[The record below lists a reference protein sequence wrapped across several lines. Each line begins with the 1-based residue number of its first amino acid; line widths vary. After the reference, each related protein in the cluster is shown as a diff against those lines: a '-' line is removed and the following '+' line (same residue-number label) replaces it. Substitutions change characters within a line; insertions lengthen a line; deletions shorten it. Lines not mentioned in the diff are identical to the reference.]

1 MEYTKDLVNLIRLSP
16 KRSALLC
23 SMQGDD
29 DMGSPQRRNLRPLCP
44 TRWTTRHE
52 SINSIL
58 DNYTAVRDTLA
69 EISECESSDAGTKAN
84 GLYTRM
90 TTFLF
95 YFSLVTGLMIFS
107 RTEALSKALQ
117 AKSMTVAAAML
128 AARKTHDNIRR
139 LREDS
144 SWTSLWASCVHGAAS
159 LDVDPPCV
167 PRARRPSR
175 RIDDGAPPS
184 EQSAEQYHRMI
195 FFQLLDNILES
206 INSRL
211 HQKNIQFYTEAE
223 EFILSSANKALES
236 PEDRAAFARRI
247 AAVCDHFGSDLDP
260 RSLTLQLQMLYDL
273 MDGKSASSLS
283 DITAALVTLGPAKR
297 LYSELSKL
305 ITLLLVIPATSATA
319 ERTFSCVRRLKT
331 YLRSTI
337 SQPRLNH
344 LLFLQTHQ
352 DLTDNLDVKA
362 VARDFVAV
370 NDYRRNVF
378 GSF

>member
-1 MEYTKDLVNLIRLSP
+1 MFH
-16 KRSALLC
+16 A
-23 SMQGDD
+23 
-29 DMGSPQRRNLRPLCP
+29 
-44 TRWTTRHE
+44 
-52 SINSIL
+52 
-58 DNYTAVRDTLA
+58 
-69 EISECESSDAGTKAN
+69 
-84 GLYTRM
+84 
-90 TTFLF
+90 
-95 YFSLVTGLMIFS
+95 
-107 RTEALSKALQ
+107 
-117 AKSMTVAAAML
+117 
-128 AARKTHDNIRR
+128 
-139 LREDS
+139 
-144 SWTSLWASCVHGAAS
+144 
-159 LDVDPPCV
+159 
-167 PRARRPSR
+167 RARRPSR

-184 EQSAEQYHRMI
+184 VQSAEQYHRMM

-211 HQKNIQFYTEAE
+211 HQKNIQFYIEAE
-223 EFILSSANKALES
+223 EFILSSANKPLES
-236 PEDRAAFARRI
+236 PEAFVRRI

-344 LLFLQTHQ
+344 LLFLRTHQ
-352 DLTDNLDVKA
+352 DLADNLDVKA

>member
-1 MEYTKDLVNLIRLSP
+1 MATYL
-16 KRSALLC
+16 
-23 SMQGDD
+23 
-29 DMGSPQRRNLRPLCP
+29 
-44 TRWTTRHE
+44 
-52 SINSIL
+52 
-58 DNYTAVRDTLA
+58 
-69 EISECESSDAGTKAN
+69 
-84 GLYTRM
+84 
-90 TTFLF
+90 
-95 YFSLVTGLMIFS
+95 
-107 RTEALSKALQ
+107 
-117 AKSMTVAAAML
+117 
-128 AARKTHDNIRR
+128 
-139 LREDS
+139 
-144 SWTSLWASCVHGAAS
+144 
-159 LDVDPPCV
+159 
-167 PRARRPSR
+167 
-175 RIDDGAPPS
+175 
-184 EQSAEQYHRMI
+184 
-195 FFQLLDNILES
+195 
-206 INSRL
+206 
-211 HQKNIQFYTEAE
+211 
-223 EFILSSANKALES
+223 LSSANKPLES
-236 PEDRAAFARRI
+236 AEDRAAFVRRI